1 MRRPFQLFA
10 LLVSFWSSAAL
21 AAEQPYTAAA
31 FQKLIAAHQ
40 PLAVVLHADWCPTCR
55 AQAPVLKE
63 LAGTPEF
70 RNLTI
75 LIADF
80 DSEKALRQTLNA
92 SQQSTVVTFSDG
104 REAARATGYTD
115 RDKLASLLR
124 TALTP
129 PAK

>member
-1 MRRPFQLFA
+1 MRRSLLLFA
-10 LLVSFWSSAAL
+10 LLLSAWSSTAL
-21 AAEQPYTAAA
+21 AAEQPYTAGT

-40 PLAVVLHADWCPTCR
+40 PVAVVLHADWCPTCR
-55 AQAPVLKE
+55 AQAPLLKD
-63 LAGTPEF
+63 LAATPEF
-70 RNLTI
+70 KNLTI

-124 TALTP
+124 TALT
-129 PAK
+129 ASSK